1 MLGGLIRL
9 ILFRVLGARVM
20 LALAA
25 FGWLRRMLSGRRDAG
40 RRAELSSAPGSSG
53 SGPNASAYQP
63 SQGSSQTVHRDP
75 R

>member
-1 MLGGLIRL
+1 MLGGLVRL

-25 FGWLRRMLSGRRDAG
+25 FGFLRRLLGGRRKQPLSGRR
-40 RRAELSSAPGSSG
+40 
-53 SGPNASAYQP
+53 PNEARSAYQP
-63 SQGSSQTVHRDP
+63 SQGESQIVHRDP

>member
-1 MLGGLIRL
+1 MIGGLVRL

-25 FGWLRRMLSGRRDAG
+25 FGWLRRMLSGRRDAHRRTDLVSPPGAG
-40 RRAELSSAPGSSG
+40 RNRPG
-53 SGPNASAYQP
+53 ASAYQP
-63 SQGSSQTVHRDP
+63 SQGTSQTVHRDP

>member
-1 MLGGLIRL
+1 MIGGLVRL
-9 ILFRVLGARVM
+9 ILFRFLGARVM

-25 FGWLRRMLSGRRDAG
+25 FGWIRRMLSGRREAQRPITPSG
-40 RRAELSSAPGSSG
+40 EGSS
-53 SGPNASAYQP
+53 YQP

>member
-1 MLGGLIRL
+1 MLGGLVRL

-25 FGWLRRMLSGRRDAG
+25 FGFLRRFLGGRWKGPLSGRRPNG
-40 RRAELSSAPGSSG
+40 AP
-53 SGPNASAYQP
+53 SAYQP
-63 SQGSSQTVHRDP
+63 SQGESQIVQRDP